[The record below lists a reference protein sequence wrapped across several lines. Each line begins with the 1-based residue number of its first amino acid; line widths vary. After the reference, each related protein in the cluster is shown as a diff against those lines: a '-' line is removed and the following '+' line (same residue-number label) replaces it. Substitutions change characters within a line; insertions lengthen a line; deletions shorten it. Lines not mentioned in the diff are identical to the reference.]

1 MNNNFTKMPGTETSG
16 DCQYSLLKTI
26 KQDVSGIETS
36 KYATDKVPQMSFAD
50 VQNLYKQDQMSA
62 NLQDANH
69 HLQPKHDTGLG
80 ECSQQI
86 EIEKSMLPQMNMG
99 SNEFCHGDDGLK
111 MNQLPSDDEKPYPC
125 PECIK
130 RFSRSDGL
138 RKHMLTH
145 TGEKPYSCSQCC
157 KRFTRTDH
165 LKKHMMIHT
174 GEKPHSCPQCFKR
187 FARADHMKKHL
198 MTHSSTKPYPCAQRT
213 VQVGH
218 EKKDLLTQNSSMP
231 PSHS

>member
-1 MNNNFTKMPGTETSG
+1 MPGTETSG

-86 EIEKSMLPQMNMG
+86 EIEKSMLPQMNMVRFIINLG
-99 SNEFCHGDDGLK
+99 IMKEQCTQAYRIADIIVHIFC
-111 MNQLPSDDEKPYPC
+111 
-125 PECIK
+125 
-130 RFSRSDGL
+130 
-138 RKHMLTH
+138 
-145 TGEKPYSCSQCC
+145 CSSVFIAIILFV
-157 KRFTRTDH
+157 K
-165 LKKHMMIHT
+165 
-174 GEKPHSCPQCFKR
+174 
-187 FARADHMKKHL
+187 
-198 MTHSSTKPYPCAQRT
+198 
-213 VQVGH
+213 
-218 EKKDLLTQNSSMP
+218 
-231 PSHS
+231 